1 MELKNE
7 VTNNSGL
14 ETIARVG
21 QSFCLPAAFDT
32 LSWYGKGPW
41 ETYADRKDAAFTGF
55 YTSSVA
61 EQHVPFVVP
70 CECGGHEDTRFAVL
84 SDGTH
89 TVQIVGSDDFHFSA
103 LPYSMAE
110 YRKAAYE
117 EELPEHTT
125 GTWLILDAAHAG
137 LGGDTGWTKNIHPE
151 YRVCKEDIAIRSVSI
166 SHKRKKSANCLF
178 FGRQTADFICSF
190 AAIMKSFASQKENC
204 TRLKHFLRTGAAI
217 ILPVLF
223 SSVNNKYLTIY
234 KEWCRVKVS
243 KEFHR
248 IGCNSVHYP
257 IRKEEV
263 FMMKELKPI
272 KEGKVREIYDNGDS
286 LIMVATD
293 RISCFDVILNNVV
306 TKKVPF

>member
-1 MELKNE
+1 MCTIGVEHFFGMNVLQKKHDVDAELALGDFYITSHDEADIKR
-7 VTNNSGL
+7 
-14 ETIARVG
+14 A
-21 QSFCLPAAFDT
+21 

-151 YRVCKEDIAIRSVSI
+151 YRVCK
-166 SHKRKKSANCLF
+166 
-178 FGRQTADFICSF
+178 GRYSYTFRFHF
-190 AAIMKSFASQKENC
+190 A
-204 TRLKHFLRTGAAI
+204 
-217 ILPVLF
+217 
-223 SSVNNKYLTIY
+223 
-234 KEWCRVKVS
+234 
-243 KEFHR
+243 
-248 IGCNSVHYP
+248 
-257 IRKEEV
+257 
-263 FMMKELKPI
+263 
-272 KEGKVREIYDNGDS
+272 
-286 LIMVATD
+286 
-293 RISCFDVILNNVV
+293 
-306 TKKVPF
+306 